1 MIFVCRHP
9 TTWSRLRELDGDSG
23 VFELTISGGFVSSL
37 EGPMYLTSRS
47 LIIINKKGLTMN
59 HKQGLAPI
67 HPGCFLKEILD
78 ELGISQA
85 AFARTVGLSP
95 MRISHVING
104 TRPVTAEM
112 ALLFG
117 KAFSQTP
124 QYWLNLQADYDLKI
138 AGRAVAGK
146 LTKISPVAHARVS

>member
-1 MIFVCRHP
+1 
-9 TTWSRLRELDGDSG
+9 
-23 VFELTISGGFVSSL
+23 
-37 EGPMYLTSRS
+37 
-47 LIIINKKGLTMN
+47 MN
-59 HKQGLAPI
+59 SKQGLDPI
-67 HPGCFLKEILD
+67 HPGCFLKEILE

-85 AFARTVGLSP
+85 AFARAVGLSP

-117 KAFSQTP
+117 KAFGQTP

-138 AGRAVAGK
+138 AGRAVARK
-146 LTKISPVAHARVS
+146 LTKISPVAHA

>member
-1 MIFVCRHP
+1 MN
-9 TTWSRLRELDGDSG
+9 
-23 VFELTISGGFVSSL
+23 
-37 EGPMYLTSRS
+37 
-47 LIIINKKGLTMN
+47 NKR
-59 HKQGLAPI
+59 GLAPI

-85 AFARTVGLSP
+85 AFARAVGLSP

-117 KAFSQTP
+117 KAFDQTP

-146 LTKISPVAHARVS
+146 LTKISRVVQA